1 MLFIMVASVILV
13 AMGALATF
21 LIADM
26 LDEGALSKV
35 QQHGRYGYLGE
46 EETSAAGTRAGLQG
60 GLVPVPVRARRHAGL
75 VRVAARRR
83 VAYRGAHR
91 I

>member
-1 MLFIMVASVILV
+1 
-13 AMGALATF
+13 MGALATF

-46 EETSAAGTRAGLQG
+46 EETSAAGTRAGL
-60 GLVPVPVRARRHAGL
+60 
-75 VRVAARRR
+75 
-83 VAYRGAHR
+83 
-91 I
+91 

>member
-1 MLFIMVASVILV
+1 MQFIIVASVILV

-60 GLVPVPVRARRHAGL
+60 GLVPVRARRHAGL